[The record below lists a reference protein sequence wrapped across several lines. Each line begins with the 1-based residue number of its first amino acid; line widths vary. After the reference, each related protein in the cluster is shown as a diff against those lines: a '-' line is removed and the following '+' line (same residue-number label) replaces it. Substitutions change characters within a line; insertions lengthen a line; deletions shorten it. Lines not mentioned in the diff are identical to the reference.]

1 MDRTPKQEKKNQ
13 IQAQTLLSQ
22 LWARILCFSG
32 ENGKSFL
39 EEEGRKHGSD
49 LTACISY
56 LVVVMELDWVPLTVT
71 DSTRDVGSHCGL
83 CLTCMRNKLLLV
95 NSATWFVH
103 MTTRACY
110 FSICTQGLK
119 IIKSNC
125 QSVSNCL
132 LKFAKRSCLQ
142 TLAEKEGG
150 NPLEDL
156 LFILRLYSLSLKG

>member
-1 MDRTPKQEKKNQ
+1 
-13 IQAQTLLSQ
+13 
-22 LWARILCFSG
+22 
-32 ENGKSFL
+32 
-39 EEEGRKHGSD
+39 
-49 LTACISY
+49 
-56 LVVVMELDWVPLTVT
+56 MELDWVPLTVT

-83 CLTCMRNKLLLV
+83 CLTYMRNKLLLV

-103 MTTRACY
+103 MTTQACY

-142 TLAEKEGG
+142 TLAEKEEG
-150 NPLEDL
+150 NPPEDL
-156 LFILRLYSLSLKG
+156 LFILRLYSLSLKVLPRCNTIHGSLQFLKHKPLAIDKLLININCVLSWHARTPHRS

>member
-1 MDRTPKQEKKNQ
+1 MVRTPKQEEKKSNT
-13 IQAQTLLSQ
+13 QAQTLLSQ

-103 MTTRACY
+103 MTTQACY
-110 FSICTQGLK
+110 FSICTQNNQIKLSISVKLLAK
-119 IIKSNC
+119 ICKAE
-125 QSVSNCL
+125 L
-132 LKFAKRSCLQ
+132 LANISRKGS
-142 TLAEKEGG
+142 
-150 NPLEDL
+150 
-156 LFILRLYSLSLKG
+156 FIYTKAVLSFF